1 MNGRLRDYQ
10 INRIEE
16 IINAWT
22 ECRSVLFQMSTG
34 TGKTTLFCEIARKFI
49 TEQHNYLLAEAF

>member
-10 INRIEE
+10 INGIEE
-16 IINAWT
+16 ILNAWT
-22 ECRSVLFQMSTG
+22 ECRSVLFKMPTG
-34 TGKTTLFCEIARKFI
+34 TGKTTFYCEIARKFI